1 MNMMVIVIGVSVGA
15 LVAALV
21 GFASAILQ
29 KDEEFLAEDRLDMLT
44 AGAGRHGKGGKKVA
58 EATLLNQPL
67 SDAGRSFFE
76 NFVNNTLGIQRMLD
90 QADIAFS
97 PMKLVMISIGLG
109 AVAVVGVT
117 VSGAPIAFAPIAGI
131 VCLIAPYFYLNLKR
145 SQRMK
150 KFNQQLPEALE
161 LLSRSLRAGH
171 SLGAGFGLVASEM
184 PHPIRREFGRCFE
197 EQNFGIS
204 LEESLN
210 AMTVRIPNMDLR
222 FLATAIILQRQTGGD
237 LAEILDKISRLIR
250 ERFKLA
256 GTIQALTG
264 EGRLSGIVLMSL
276 PPGLFVVMYFLNREY
291 IMSLFKDDMGRWMIG
306 GTIVMQLIGALVIR
320 KIVDIKV

>member
-1 MNMMVIVIGVSVGA
+1 VNMLIIVIGVSVGV

-21 GFASAILQ
+21 SFASVVLQ
-29 KDEEFLAEDRLDMLT
+29 KDDDFLAEDRLDMLT
-44 AGAGRHGKGGKKVA
+44 AKAGRNGKGKKQA
-58 EATLLNQPL
+58 EATLLSQPL
-67 SDAGRSFFE
+67 SNSGGSALE
-76 NFVNNTLGIQRMLD
+76 NLINRTLGIQAMLD

-97 PMKLVMISIGLG
+97 PTKFVVVSVG
-109 AVAVVGVT
+109 AAVVAFVGIL
-117 VSGAPIAFAPIAGI
+117 VSGAPIAFAPVAAI
-131 VCLIAPYFYLNLKR
+131 VCLIAPYFYLSFKR
-145 SQRMK
+145 SKRMK
-150 KFNQQLPEALE
+150 KFNEQLPEALE

-171 SLGAGFGLVASEM
+171 SLGAGFGLVATEM
-184 PHPIRREFGRCFE
+184 PQPIKREFGRCFE

-291 IMSLFKDDMGRWMIG
+291 IMSLFKEDMGRWMLG
-306 GTIVMQLIGALVIR
+306 GTILMQLIGALVIR

>member
-1 MNMMVIVIGVSVGA
+1 MNILVLVIGVSVGV
-15 LVAALV
+15 LVAALIS
-21 GFASAILQ
+21 FASVVLQ
-29 KDEEFLAEDRLDMLT
+29 KDDDFLAESRLDMLT
-44 AGAGRHGKGGKKVA
+44 SASSRSGKGKTA
-58 EATLLNQPL
+58 EATLLSQPL
-67 SDAGRSFFE
+67 GDNGTAFE
-76 NFVNNTLGIQRMLD
+76 NLLENTLGLQRMLD
-90 QADIAFS
+90 QADVAIT
-97 PMKLVMISIGLG
+97 PIKLVG
-109 AVAVVGVT
+109 ASVGAGALAFT
-117 VSGAPIAFAPIAGI
+117 GIMFSGAPMLFAPIAGV
-131 VCLIAPYFYLNLKR
+131 VCLLAPYFYLNYKR
-145 SQRMK
+145 GQRMT

-237 LAEILDKISRLIR
+237 LAEIMDKISRLIR

-264 EGRLSGIVLMSL
+264 EGRLSGVVLLSL

-291 IMSLFKDDMGRWMIG
+291 IMSLFKDDMGRWLLG
-306 GTIVMQLIGALVIR
+306 GTIVMQLIGAFVIR

>member
-1 MNMMVIVIGVSVGA
+1 MNILVLVIGASVGV

-21 GFASAILQ
+21 SFASVLLQ
-29 KDEEFLAEDRLDMLT
+29 KDDDFLAENRLDMLT
-44 AGAGRHGKGGKKVA
+44 SASSRNGKGKAA
-58 EATLLNQPL
+58 EATLLSQPL
-67 SDAGRSFFE
+67 GDDGTAFE
-76 NFVNNTLGIQRMLD
+76 NLLENTLGLQRMLD
-90 QADIAFS
+90 QADVGIT
-97 PMKLVMISIGLG
+97 PTKLVGASLG
-109 AVAVVGVT
+109 AGALVFTGIMF
-117 VSGAPIAFAPIAGI
+117 SGAPMLFAPIAGL
-131 VCLIAPYFYLNLKR
+131 VCLLAPYFYLNYKR
-145 SQRMK
+145 GQRMT

-264 EGRLSGIVLMSL
+264 EGRLSGVVLMSL

-291 IMSLFKDDMGRWMIG
+291 IMSLFKDDMGRWLLG

>member
-1 MNMMVIVIGVSVGA
+1 MNILVLVIGVSVGV
-15 LVAALV
+15 LVAALIS
-21 GFASAILQ
+21 FASVVLQ
-29 KDEEFLAEDRLDMLT
+29 KDDDFLAESRLDMLT
-44 AGAGRHGKGGKKVA
+44 SASSRSGKGKTA
-58 EATLLNQPL
+58 EATLLSQPL
-67 SDAGRSFFE
+67 GDNGTAFE
-76 NFVNNTLGIQRMLD
+76 NLLENTLGLQRMLD
-90 QADIAFS
+90 QADVAIT
-97 PMKLVMISIGLG
+97 PIKLVG
-109 AVAVVGVT
+109 ASVGAGALAFT
-117 VSGAPIAFAPIAGI
+117 GTMFSGAPMLFAPIAGV
-131 VCLIAPYFYLNLKR
+131 VCLLAPYFYLNYKR
-145 SQRMK
+145 GQRMT

-237 LAEILDKISRLIR
+237 LAEIMDKISRLIR

-264 EGRLSGIVLMSL
+264 EGRLSGVVLLSL

-291 IMSLFKDDMGRWMIG
+291 IMSLFKDDMGRWLLG
-306 GTIVMQLIGALVIR
+306 GTIVMQLIGAFVIR

>member
-1 MNMMVIVIGVSVGA
+1 MNILVLVIGVSVGV

-21 GFASAILQ
+21 SFASVVLQ
-29 KDEEFLAEDRLDMLT
+29 KDDDFLAESRLDMLT
-44 AGAGRHGKGGKKVA
+44 SASSRSGKGKAA
-58 EATLLNQPL
+58 EATLLSQPL
-67 SDAGRSFFE
+67 GDNGTAFE
-76 NFVNNTLGIQRMLD
+76 NLLENTLGLQRMLD
-90 QADIAFS
+90 QADVAIT
-97 PMKLVMISIGLG
+97 PTKLVVASVG
-109 AVAVVGVT
+109 AGALAFTGIMF
-117 VSGAPIAFAPIAGI
+117 SGAPMLFAPIAGV
-131 VCLIAPYFYLNLKR
+131 VCLLAPYFYINYKR
-145 SQRMK
+145 GQRMT

-264 EGRLSGIVLMSL
+264 EGRLSGVVLMSL

-291 IMSLFKDDMGRWMIG
+291 IMSLFKDDMGRWLLG
-306 GTIVMQLIGALVIR
+306 GTIVMQLIGAFVIR

>member
-1 MNMMVIVIGVSVGA
+1 MNILVLVIGVSVGV

-21 GFASAILQ
+21 SFASVVLQ
-29 KDEEFLAEDRLDMLT
+29 KDDDFVAESRLDMLT
-44 AGAGRHGKGGKKVA
+44 SASSRKGKGKAA
-58 EATLLNQPL
+58 EATLLSQPL
-67 SDAGRSFFE
+67 GDNGTALE
-76 NFVNNTLGIQRMLD
+76 NLLENTLGLQRMLD
-90 QADIAFS
+90 QADVAIT
-97 PMKLVMISIGLG
+97 PTKLVG
-109 AVAVVGVT
+109 ASVGAGALAFAGIMF
-117 VSGAPIAFAPIAGI
+117 SGAPILFAPIAGFA
-131 VCLIAPYFYLNLKR
+131 CLLAPLFYMNIKR
-145 SQRMK
+145 SQRMT

-184 PHPIRREFGRCFE
+184 PNPIRREFGRCFE

-291 IMSLFKDDMGRWMIG
+291 IMSLFKDDMGRWLLG
-306 GTIVMQLIGALVIR
+306 GTIVMQLVGAFVIR

>member
-1 MNMMVIVIGVSVGA
+1 MNILILVIGVSVGV

-21 GFASAILQ
+21 SFASVVLQ
-29 KDEEFLAEDRLDMLT
+29 KDDDFLAESRLDMLT
-44 AGAGRHGKGGKKVA
+44 SASSRNGKGKAV
-58 EATLLNQPL
+58 EATLLSQPL
-67 SDAGRSFFE
+67 GDNGTPLE
-76 NFVNNTLGIQRMLD
+76 NLLENALGLQRMLD
-90 QADIAFS
+90 QADVAIT
-97 PMKLVMISIGLG
+97 PTKLVG
-109 AVAVVGVT
+109 ASVGAGALAFT
-117 VSGAPIAFAPIAGI
+117 AIMLSGAPVIFAPIAGL
-131 VCLIAPYFYLNLKR
+131 VCLVAPYFYLNYKR
-145 SQRMK
+145 GQRMT

-171 SLGAGFGLVASEM
+171 SLGAGFGLVATEM
-184 PHPIRREFGRCFE
+184 PDPIRREFGRCFE

-204 LEESLN
+204 LQESLN

-264 EGRLSGIVLMSL
+264 EGRLSGVVLMSL

-291 IMSLFKDDMGRWMIG
+291 IMSLFKDDLGRWLLG
-306 GTIVMQLIGALVIR
+306 GTIVMQLIGAFVIR

>member
-1 MNMMVIVIGVSVGA
+1 MNILVLVIGVSVGV

-21 GFASAILQ
+21 SFASVVLQ
-29 KDEEFLAEDRLDMLT
+29 KDDDLLAESRLDMLT
-44 AGAGRHGKGGKKVA
+44 SASTRKSKGKAA
-58 EATLLNQPL
+58 EATLLSQPL
-67 SDAGRSFFE
+67 GDTGTALE
-76 NFVNNTLGIQRMLD
+76 NLLESTLGLQRMLD
-90 QADIAFS
+90 QADVSIT
-97 PMKLVMISIGLG
+97 PTKLVGASLG
-109 AVAVVGVT
+109 AGALAFVGIMF
-117 VSGAPIAFAPIAGI
+117 SGAPIVFAPIAGL
-131 VCLIAPYFYLNLKR
+131 VCLMAPYFYMNFKR
-145 SQRMK
+145 SKRMT

-184 PHPIRREFGRCFE
+184 PQPIRREFGRCFE

-291 IMSLFKDDMGRWMIG
+291 IMSLFKDDMGRWLLG

>member
-1 MNMMVIVIGVSVGA
+1 MNILVLVIGVSVGV

-21 GFASAILQ
+21 SFASVVLQ
-29 KDEEFLAEDRLDMLT
+29 KDDDLLAESRLDMLT
-44 AGAGRHGKGGKKVA
+44 SASTRKGKGNGKAA
-58 EATLLNQPL
+58 EATLLSQPL
-67 SDAGRSFFE
+67 GDTGTALE
-76 NFVNNTLGIQRMLD
+76 NLLESTLGLQRMLD
-90 QADIAFS
+90 QADVSIT
-97 PMKLVMISIGLG
+97 PTKLVGASLG
-109 AVAVVGVT
+109 AGALAFVGIMF
-117 VSGAPIAFAPIAGI
+117 SGAPIVFAPIAGL
-131 VCLIAPYFYLNLKR
+131 VCLMAPYFYMNFKR
-145 SQRMK
+145 SKRMT

-184 PHPIRREFGRCFE
+184 PQPIRREFGRCFE

-291 IMSLFKDDMGRWMIG
+291 IMSLFKDDMGRWLLG

>member
-1 MNMMVIVIGVSVGA
+1 MI
-15 LVAALV
+15 
-21 GFASAILQ
+21 Q
-29 KDEEFLAEDRLDMLT
+29 KDDDILAENRLDMLT
-44 AGAGRHGKGGKKVA
+44 SATSRNSKNKVA
-58 EATLLNQPL
+58 EATLLSQPL
-67 SDAGRSFFE
+67 GDTGSAFE
-76 NFVNNTLGIQRMLD
+76 NLLENSLGLQRMLD
-90 QADIAFS
+90 QADVQIS
-97 PMKLVMISIGLG
+97 PVKLVGC
-109 AVAVVGVT
+109 AVGVAALAFT
-117 VSGAPIAFAPIAGI
+117 GVMFSGAPILFAPIAAV
-131 VCLIAPYFYLNLKR
+131 VCLLAPFFYLNYKR
-145 SQRMK
+145 GQRMT
-150 KFNQQLPEALE
+150 KFNAQLPEALE

-264 EGRLSGIVLMSL
+264 EGRLSGVVLMAL

-291 IMSLFKDDMGRWMIG
+291 IMSLFKEDMGRWLIG
-306 GTIVMQLIGALVIR
+306 GTIVMQLIGAFVIR